1 MTWVTLE
8 RSRSKWLA
16 PIVGH
21 HRRGTSENNDDDAGD
36 EDYDYEDD
44 DGDDDGDDDDDDD
57 DDGNDD
63 DDGPSTIA
71 RRLRIQA
78 QTNHTVFSEYQQFQY
93 IFRIFHGAFPE
104 KTRDGN

>member
-1 MTWVTLE
+1 MVCGSSPSDGLELLVSRADSCLGGLRWGRMTRVTLE

-44 DGDDDGDDDDDDD
+44 DDDI
-57 DDGNDD
+57 NDIQT
-63 DDGPSTIA
+63 STS
-71 RRLRIQA
+71 
-78 QTNHTVFSEYQQFQY
+78 TV
-93 IFRIFHGAFPE
+93 
-104 KTRDGN
+104 KD

>member
-1 MTWVTLE
+1 MTRVTLE

-21 HRRGTSENNDDDAGD
+21 HHRGTSENNDDDAGD
-36 EDYDYEDD
+36 EDYGYDD
-44 DGDDDGDDDDDDD
+44 AGDDDD
-57 DDGNDD
+57 DD

-78 QTNHTVFSEYQQFQY
+78 QTNHTVFSEYQQF
-93 IFRIFHGAFPE
+93 
-104 KTRDGN
+104 

>member
-1 MTWVTLE
+1 MAGSDCW
-8 RSRSKWLA
+8 
-16 PIVGH
+16 PPPC
-21 HRRGTSENNDDDAGD
+21 RGTSENNDDDAGD

-44 DGDDDGDDDDDDD
+44 DDDD
-57 DDGNDD
+57 DD

-93 IFRIFHGAFPE
+93 ILQDFSWSFPE

>member
-1 MTWVTLE
+1 MVCGSSPSDGLELLVSRADSCLGGLRWGRMTRVTLE

-44 DGDDDGDDDDDDD
+44 DDDD
-57 DDGNDD
+57 DD

-78 QTNHTVFSEYQQFQY
+78 QTNHTVFSEYQQF
-93 IFRIFHGAFPE
+93 
-104 KTRDGN
+104 